1 MKNNMDNNAIP
12 ISVKLCGNN
21 RISEKIPR
29 HKIMSWIVSKLI
41 PSPLTIAY
49 C

>member
-12 ISVKLCGNN
+12 ISVKLDGSN
-21 RISEKIPR
+21 RIPMKIPR
-29 HKIMSWIVSKLI
+29 HKIMSWIVSKLTA
-41 PSPLTIAY
+41 SPLTIAY